1 MFDEVHYRVKDDIT
15 SLSRRVKLHSKKEPT
30 TMNTTVNTNTT
41 TNRLKMRTRRALLC
55 GLAGL
60 SLMMPTLHPAAASET
75 GTPRPIMRQD
85 QRADLTIV
93 GIVMI
98 LKPGGQTDLYHCWP
112 QILNQGL
119 AASKPCTLTMQVTKG
134 ASSVTFH
141 FAVPALQ
148 PGQATNVTVGT
159 SLPQFAPGTTTLF
172 EADAF
177 NDVNEQN
184 EFNNTYSVMIP

>member
-1 MFDEVHYRVKDDIT
+1 
-15 SLSRRVKLHSKKEPT
+15 
-30 TMNTTVNTNTT
+30 MNTTVNTNTT
-41 TNRLKMRTRRALLC
+41 IHRLKLRASRALLC
-55 GLAGL
+55 SLAGL

-75 GTPRPIMRQD
+75 GKPQPIIKQD
-85 QRADLTIV
+85 RRADLTIV
-93 GIVMI
+93 GIVTI
-98 LKPGGQTDLYHCWP
+98 LKPGGQTDPYHCWP

-119 AASKPCTLTMQVTKG
+119 AASAPCTLTMQVTKG

-141 FAVPALQ
+141 FAVPALL

-172 EADAF
+172 EVDAF

-184 EFNNTYSVMIP
+184 EFNNTYTVVIP